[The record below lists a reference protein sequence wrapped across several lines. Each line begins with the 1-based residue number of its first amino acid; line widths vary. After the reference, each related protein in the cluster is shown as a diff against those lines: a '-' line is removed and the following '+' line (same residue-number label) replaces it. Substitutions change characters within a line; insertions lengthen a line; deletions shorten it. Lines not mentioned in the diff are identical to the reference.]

1 MSKGVLVIGGGIA
14 GVQAALDIANAGV
27 NTYLVETSPSLG
39 GKMAQLDKTFP
50 TNDCSM
56 CILSPKL
63 VEAGRHPKI
72 KILANSEIMECK
84 GEAGNFNVKI
94 LKHARFVDE
103 EKCTGCGACAEKC
116 PKKVPS
122 EFDMGMTQRKA
133 VYIPF
138 PQAVPLIYTID
149 KDNCIYFEKGKCR
162 LCEKNC
168 TRGAIDFEQK
178 DEEIELELGSIIIAT
193 GYEFLHPSNVPEY
206 KYDEYE
212 NIISSMEFE
221 RLMSA
226 SGPTQG
232 KILRPSDGKPP
243 KSVIFIQCVGSR
255 DVNNCK
261 YCSAVCC
268 MHSIKEAMIA
278 KEHDTDIE
286 EMHILYMD
294 IRAYGKHFES
304 YYLRAKDEINIDFIK
319 GRPAEIFEDPKSND
333 IFVRVGDIRAEK
345 MKEIRGDL
353 VILSTTIIP
362 NKSNKILA
370 EILGIELG
378 EYGFF
383 KERHINAL
391 PVDSTKQGIYIAGCA
406 LGPKDIPDSVAEAS
420 GAAARALA
428 WVTEEIEHEEMKL
441 TAPYL
446 EPAKKYDEPRIGVFV
461 CHCGINIG
469 GIVDVPSVVEHAKTL
484 PNVVYSEDN
493 LYTCS
498 EDSQIH
504 LAEMIKEKDL
514 NRVVIASCTPKT
526 HEPIFR
532 DTCEKAGLNPFLFE
546 MANIRDQCSWVH
558 MHEPEAATE
567 KAKDLVSMA
576 CAKAGYLKPLYPRGI
591 SIERS
596 AIVIGGGI
604 AGMRSAIDLANLGF
618 EVNLVD
624 KAAYLGGRVAQ
635 LGEVFPESQS
645 SHTILDKMYK
655 AIDKRQ
661 KIHVH
666 LKSEVTKVEGYLG
679 NFEIEITQR
688 ARGVDI
694 KKCDACGKCEEVCPV
709 TSHYLFDRMISKRK
723 AIYMHPNSWPR
734 AYNIV
739 VKDCTK
745 CGKCVDVCPT
755 GAITKELLEYLENDY
770 KRLKAGTVIL
780 AVGSELFN
788 PQGEYSYQDT
798 PDKLEAIT
806 VISNIGLERLLNPE
820 GPTKGEVVL
829 NGKKPKSIAF
839 ILCVGS
845 RDPLCES
852 LFDRKGTEG
861 IGDCSRYCCK
871 STMKQAIQLRKMGI
885 DVSILYR
892 DIRTYGK
899 GGEDMYRK
907 ASEMG
912 VQFIKFEFE
921 NKPRVEDLKGRAKI
935 LVFDELSGEE
945 LELEVDNVVLV
956 LGMVS
961 RYPDTHDLLQHF
973 KVTQCGSGF
982 CMEKHIKLAPIEAS
996 VEGIYLAGCLQSP
1009 KNIAESLEQGSGAA
1023 MKAAIPMLRGY
1034 ARNEPITSFIDQ
1046 DMCIGCKTCE
1056 QVCPYG
1062 AIRPVEG
1069 KKVMRV
1075 MEALC
1080 QGCGS
1085 CAAACP
1091 ECAISMNHYST
1102 EQLIAQGLPLLNEEV
1117 R

>member
-1 MSKGVLVIGGGIA
+1 MTKGVLVIGGGIA
-14 GVQAALDIANAGV
+14 GVQAALDLANAGL
-27 NTYLVETSPSLG
+27 TTFLIEKSPSLG

-72 KILANSEIMECK
+72 KILANSEVVECS
-84 GEAGNFNVKI
+84 GEAGNFKVKV
-94 LKHARFVDE
+94 LKHARYVDE

-116 PKKVPS
+116 PKKVLS
-122 EFDMGMTQRKA
+122 EFDRGMTNRK
-133 VYIPF
+133 VIYIPF
-138 PQAVPLIYTID
+138 PQAVPLKYTID
-149 KDNCIYFEKGKCR
+149 KDNCIYFEKEKCR
-162 LCEKNC
+162 LCEKTC
-168 TRGAIDFEQK
+168 TRGAINFEQK
-178 DEEIELELGSIIIAT
+178 DEEIELDVGSIIVAT
-193 GYEFLHPSNVPEY
+193 GYDFLHPSSVPEY
-206 KYDEYE
+206 KYDKYD
-212 NIISSMEFE
+212 NIISSIEFE

-243 KSVIFIQCVGSR
+243 KSVVFIQCVGSR

-278 KEHDTDIE
+278 KEHDPNIE

-304 YYLRAKDEINIDFIK
+304 YYLRARDEINVDFVK
-319 GRPAEIFEDPKSND
+319 GRPADIVEDPDTND
-333 IFVRVGDIRAEK
+333 IFVRVGDIKKEE

-353 VILSTTIIP
+353 VILSTTIVP
-362 NKSNKILA
+362 NEGSKQLA
-370 EILGIELG
+370 KILGIELD

-383 KERHINAL
+383 KETHINAL
-391 PVDSTKQGIYIAGCA
+391 PIDSTKKGIYIAGCA

-428 WVTEEIEHEEMKL
+428 WVKDEIEKEVIEKE
-441 TAPYL
+441 TISQKPEIEL
-446 EPAKKYDEPRIGVFV
+446 EEPRIGVFV
-461 CHCGINIG
+461 CKCGINIG
-469 GIVDVPSVVEHAKTL
+469 GIVDVPSVVEHVKTL
-484 PNVVYSEDN
+484 PYVVYAEDN

-504 LAEMIKEKDL
+504 LANLIKEKNL

-558 MHEPEAATE
+558 MNEPEKATE
-567 KAKDLVSMA
+567 KAKDLVNMA
-576 CAKAGYLKPLYPRGI
+576 IAKAVYLKPLYPKGI
-591 SIERS
+591 EIDKS
-596 AIVIGGGI
+596 ALIIGGGI
-604 AGMRSAIDLANLGF
+604 SGMRAAIDLANLGF
-618 EVNLVD
+618 EVNLVE

-635 LGEVFPESQS
+635 LGEVFPVSQS
-645 SHTILDKMYK
+645 SHFVLDRKYK
-655 AIDKRQ
+655 AIERRPNIK
-661 KIHVH
+661 VH

-679 NFEIEITQR
+679 NFEVEITQR

-694 KKCDACGKCEEVCPV
+694 EKCDACGKCAEVCPV
-709 TSHYLFDRMISKRK
+709 TSHYLFDRRLSTRK

-739 VKDCTK
+739 VKDCNK
-745 CGKCVDVCPT
+745 CGKCVEACPT
-755 GAITKELLEYLENDY
+755 SAITKDSIEYLENDY
-770 KRLKAGTVIL
+770 KRFKAGTVIL
-780 AVGSELFN
+780 AIGADVYN
-788 PQGEYSYQDT
+788 PQGEYCYEDS
-798 PDKLEAIT
+798 PDSVEALT

-820 GPTKGEVVL
+820 GPTKGQVII
-829 NGKKPKSIAF
+829 NDKKPNRIAF
-839 ILCVGS
+839 IMCVGS

-852 LFDRKGTEG
+852 IIDRKGTEG

-885 DVSILYR
+885 DVMILYR

-907 ASEMG
+907 ACEMG
-912 VQFIKFEFE
+912 VQFIKYEFE
-921 NKPRVEDLKGRAKI
+921 NKPKVEDLKGKAKI
-935 LVFDELSGEE
+935 HVFDELTGEE
-945 LELEVDNVVLV
+945 LELHVDNVVLV
-956 LGMVS
+956 LGMIA
-961 RYPDTHDLLQHF
+961 RHPDTHDLLQKF
-973 KVTQCGSGF
+973 KVPQCGSGF
-982 CMEKHIKLAPIEAS
+982 CMEKHVKLAPIEAN
-996 VEGIYLAGCLQSP
+996 VEGIYLAGCLPSP
-1009 KNIAESLEQGSGAA
+1009 KNIAESLVQGSGAA
-1023 MKAAIPMLRGY
+1023 MKAAVQMIRGHTE
-1034 ARNEPITSFIDQ
+1034 NEPITSWIDEEK
-1046 DMCIGCKTCE
+1046 CIGCRTCE
-1056 QVCPYG
+1056 QVCPYS

-1069 KKVMRV
+1069 KKVMQV

-1080 QGCGS
+1080 KGCGS

-1102 EQLIAQGLPLLNEEV
+1102 EQLIAQGLPLLGEEV
-1117 R
+1117 K

>member
-1 MSKGVLVIGGGIA
+1 MKKGVLVIGGGIA
-14 GVQAALDIANAGV
+14 GVQAALDLANAGV
-27 NTYLVETSPSLG
+27 TTFLIEKSPSLG

-72 KILANSEIMECK
+72 QILANSEVLECS
-84 GEAGNFNVKI
+84 GEAGNFKVKV
-94 LKHARFVDE
+94 LKHARYIDE
-103 EKCTGCGACAEKC
+103 DKCTGCGACAEKC

-122 EFDMGMTQRKA
+122 EFDRGMTDRKA
-133 VYIPF
+133 VYLPF

-149 KDNCIYFEKGKCR
+149 EKHCIYFEKGKCR
-162 LCEKNC
+162 LCEKTC
-168 TRGAIDFEQK
+168 TRGAINFDQK
-178 DEEIELELGSIIIAT
+178 DEEIELDVGSIIVAT
-193 GYEFLHPSNVPEY
+193 GYDFLHPSKVPEY
-206 KYDEYE
+206 KYDKYD
-212 NIISSMEFE
+212 NIISSIEFE

-226 SGPTQG
+226 SGPTLG

-243 KSVIFIQCVGSR
+243 KSVVFIQCVGSR

-278 KEHDTDIE
+278 KEHDPDIE
-286 EMHILYMD
+286 EMYILYMD

-304 YYLRAKDEINIDFIK
+304 YYLRARDEIDINFIK
-319 GRPAEIFEDPKSND
+319 GRPAEIIEDPESND
-333 IFVRVGDIRAEK
+333 IFVRVGDIKKEE

-353 VILSTTIIP
+353 VILSTTITP
-362 NKSNKILA
+362 NASNKMLA
-370 EILGIELG
+370 EILGIELD

-391 PVDSTKQGIYIAGCA
+391 PVDSTKPGVYIAGCA
-406 LGPKDIPDSVAEAS
+406 LGPKDIPDSVAQAS

-428 WVTEEIEHEEMKL
+428 WVVDDIEHEDIQME
-441 TAPYL
+441 TPYIRK
-446 EPAKKYDEPRIGVFV
+446 EKEHAEPRIGVFV

-469 GIVDVPSVVEHAKTL
+469 GIVDVPSVVEYAKGL
-484 PNVVYSEDN
+484 PNVVYAEDN

-498 EDSQIH
+498 EDSQTH
-504 LAEMIKEKDL
+504 LEEIIKEKEL
-514 NRVVIASCTPKT
+514 NSVVIASCTPKT

-558 MHEPEAATE
+558 MHEPEKATE

-576 CAKAGYLKPLYPRGI
+576 VAKAMYLKPLYPKGI
-591 SIERS
+591 YIDRT
-596 AIVIGGGI
+596 AMVIGGGI
-604 AGMRSAIDLANLGF
+604 AGMRCAIDLSNLGF
-618 EVNLVD
+618 EVNLVE

-645 SHTILDKMYK
+645 SHTILDKKYNVIENRPNIK
-655 AIDKRQ
+655 
-661 KIHVH
+661 VH

-679 NFEIEITQR
+679 NFEVEITQR

-694 KKCDACGKCEEVCPV
+694 EKCDACGKCEEVCPV
-709 TSHYLFDRMISKRK
+709 TSHYLFDRRLSKRK
-723 AIYMHPNSWPR
+723 AIYMHHNSWPK

-739 VKDCTK
+739 GKDCTK
-745 CGKCVDVCPT
+745 CGKCAEVCPT
-755 GAITKELLEYLENDY
+755 GAITKESLEFLENDY

-780 AVGSELFN
+780 AIGSDVYN
-788 PQGEYSYQDT
+788 PKGEYSYEDT
-798 PDKLEAIT
+798 PENVEALT

-820 GPTKGEVVL
+820 GPTKGEVII
-829 NGKKPKSIAF
+829 NDKKPKRIAF

-852 LFDRKGTEG
+852 LFDREGSEG

-871 STMKQAIQLRKMGI
+871 TTMKQAIQLKKKGI
-885 DVSILYR
+885 DVMILYR

-899 GGEDMYRK
+899 GGEEMYRT
-907 ASEMG
+907 ACEMG
-912 VQFIKFEFE
+912 VQFIKYEFE

-945 LELEVDNVVLV
+945 LELDVDNVVLV
-956 LGMVS
+956 LGMVA
-961 RYPDTHDLLQHF
+961 RHPDTHDLLQNF

-982 CMEKHIKLAPIEAS
+982 CMEKHIKLAPIEAN

-1009 KNIAESLEQGSGAA
+1009 KDIAESLEQGSGAA
-1023 MKAAIPMLRGY
+1023 MKAVIPMLRGF
-1034 ARNEPITSFIDQ
+1034 A
-1046 DMCIGCKTCE
+1046 
-1056 QVCPYG
+1056 
-1062 AIRPVEG
+1062 
-1069 KKVMRV
+1069 
-1075 MEALC
+1075 
-1080 QGCGS
+1080 
-1085 CAAACP
+1085 
-1091 ECAISMNHYST
+1091 
-1102 EQLIAQGLPLLNEEV
+1102 
-1117 R
+1117 

>member
-1 MSKGVLVIGGGIA
+1 MTKGAMVIGGGIA
-14 GVQAALDIANAGV
+14 GVQAALDLANAGV
-27 NTYLVETSPSLG
+27 TTFLIEKSPSLG

-63 VEAGRHPKI
+63 VEAGRHPNI
-72 KILANSEIMECK
+72 KILTNSEVVDCSGRA
-84 GEAGNFNVKI
+84 GEFKVKI
-94 LKHARFVDE
+94 LKHSRYIDE

-122 EFDMGMTQRKA
+122 EFERGMATRKA
-133 VYIPF
+133 IYIPF

-149 KDNCIYFEKGKCR
+149 KNNCTYFEKGKCR
-162 LCEKNC
+162 LCEKIC

-178 DEEIELELGSIIIAT
+178 DEEIELDVGSIIVAT
-193 GYEFLHPSNVPEY
+193 GYDLLHPSRVPEY
-206 KYDEYE
+206 KYDEYD
-212 NIISSMEFE
+212 NIISSIEFE

-243 KSVIFIQCVGSR
+243 KSVVFIQCVGSR

-278 KEHDTDIE
+278 KEHDPNIE
-286 EMHILYMD
+286 NMHILYMD

-304 YYLRAKDEINIDFIK
+304 YYLRAKDEININFIK
-319 GRPAEIFEDPKSND
+319 GRPAEIIEEKGTND
-333 IFVRVGDIRAEK
+333 IFVRVGDIIKGET
-345 MKEIRGDL
+345 KEIRGDL

-362 NKSNKILA
+362 NESNKKLA
-370 EILGIELG
+370 EILGIDLD

-391 PVDSTKQGIYIAGCA
+391 PIDSTKPGICLAGCA
-406 LGPKDIPDSVAEAS
+406 AGPKDIPDSVAEAS
-420 GAAARALA
+420 AAAARALF
-428 WVTEEIEHEEMKL
+428 WIKEEIEHEEIPMA
-441 TAPYL
+441 APYL
-446 EPAKKYDEPRIGVFV
+446 TAGKEDEEPRIGVFV
-461 CHCGINIG
+461 CSCGINIG
-469 GIVDVPSVVEHAKTL
+469 GTVDVPSVVEHVKSV
-484 PNVVYSEDN
+484 PYVVYAEDN

-498 EDSQIH
+498 EDSQKH
-504 LAEMIKEKDL
+504 LAEMIKEKNL

-558 MHEPEAATE
+558 MQEPKMATE
-567 KAKDLVSMA
+567 KAKDLVRMA
-576 CAKAGYLKPLYPRGI
+576 VAKAVHLKPLYPRGI
-591 SIERS
+591 YIERS
-596 AIVIGGGI
+596 ALVIGGGI
-604 AGMRSAIDLANLGF
+604 AGIRSAIDLANLGI
-618 EVNLVD
+618 EVNLVE

-635 LGEVFPESQS
+635 LGVVFPESQS
-645 SHTILDKMYK
+645 SHSILDRMYG
-655 AIDKRQ
+655 AISRRP
-661 KIHVH
+661 KIKVH

-679 NFEIEITQR
+679 NFDVDISQR

-694 KKCDACGKCEEVCPV
+694 TKCDACGRCEDVCPV
-709 TSHYLFDRMISKRK
+709 TSHYLFDRRLSTRK
-723 AIYMHPNSWPR
+723 AIYMHPNSWPK

-745 CGKCVDVCPT
+745 CGKCIDTCPT
-755 GAITKELLEYLENDY
+755 GAITKESIENLENDF
-770 KRLKAGTVIL
+770 KRFKAGTVIL
-780 AVGSELFN
+780 AIGSDLYD
-788 PQGEYSYQDT
+788 PQGEYCYE
-798 PDKLEAIT
+798 DKPENLEAIS

-820 GPTKGEVVL
+820 GPTKGEVII
-829 NGKKPKSIAF
+829 NNKKPEKIAF
-839 ILCVGS
+839 IMCVGS

-852 LFDRKGTEG
+852 LFDREGTEG

-885 DVSILYR
+885 YVIILYR

-899 GGEDMYRK
+899 GGEEMYRK
-907 ASEMG
+907 ACEMG
-912 VQFIKFEFE
+912 VQFVKYEFE
-921 NKPRVEDLKGRAKI
+921 NKPKVEDLKGKANIYVHDWLTGEDLKI
-935 LVFDELSGEE
+935 P
-945 LELEVDNVVLV
+945 VDNVILV
-956 LGMVS
+956 LGMVA
-961 RYPDTHDLLQHF
+961 RHPDTHNLLQNF

-982 CMEKHIKLAPIEAS
+982 CMEKHVKLAPIEAN

-1009 KNIAESLEQGSGAA
+1009 KNIAESLEQASGAA
-1023 MKAAIPMLRGY
+1023 MKAAIPMLRGF
-1034 ARNEPITSFIDQ
+1034 AKNEPITSFIDQ
-1046 DMCIGCKTCE
+1046 ERCIGCKTCE

-1062 AIRPVEG
+1062 AIRSVEG
-1069 KKVMRV
+1069 KKLMRV
-1075 MEALC
+1075 VEALC

-1091 ECAISMNHYST
+1091 ERAISMNHYT
-1102 EQLIAQGLPLLNEEV
+1102 LEQLIAQGLPLLEEEIK
-1117 R
+1117 